1 MAFSKCRGELFKVGM
16 LKRVLK
22 FLHEIGAVGLM
33 GALAACLI
41 LTWAA
46 PTRSVDAYVIVR
58 QNVAA
63 IMNWLLMP
71 SLVAVLLSGLLA
83 IAANSAFHNAG
94 WAWAKALLGIAM
106 FEGSF
111 LTIGAS
117 TRRAA
122 ELSAAVASGHADAI
136 QPDMVQGEWGTLWLL
151 LALSIANIGLAV
163 WRPRFTRSALSA

>member
-1 MAFSKCRGELFKVGM
+1 M
-16 LKRVLK
+16 LKRALK
-22 FLHEIGAVGLM
+22 FIHEIGAFGLM
-33 GALAACLI
+33 GSLAACLI

-46 PTRSVDAYVIVR
+46 PTRSVEAYVVVR

-83 IAANSAFHNAG
+83 IAAHSAYHNAA
-94 WAWAKALLGIAM
+94 WAWTKALLGIAM

-122 ELSAAVASGHADAI
+122 ELSAALALGHTDAI
-136 QPDMVQGEWGTLWLL
+136 RPDMIQGEWGTLWLL
-151 LALSIANIGLAV
+151 LVLSVVNIGLAV
-163 WRPRFTRSALSA
+163 WRPRFARSAPGWRNA